1 MTTQVRILVVDDH
14 ALVRGALAE
23 RLRQEADLAVVGT
36 ASTADEAIDQTI
48 SLKPDIILMD
58 IDMPGLICFDAARTI
73 TSTSPA
79 TKIIFVSAFLHDWY
93 IEQAL
98 AVKAQGYVTKRE
110 PPEAVISAIRD
121 VAEGGAYFSDEVRSR
136 IIVDSSGA
144 KLAQS
149 GKSRVSTLTAREIE
163 VLRYIARGLSK
174 KEIAA
179 TMHLSVKTVDRHCAN
194 MMTKLDIHD
203 RVDLARF
210 AIREGLAEA

>member
-179 TMHLSVKTVDRHCAN
+179 PCTECQDR
-194 MMTKLDIHD
+194 
-203 RVDLARF
+203 
-210 AIREGLAEA
+210 